1 MKEER
6 DVIGLTLTL
15 STNHDPA
22 TQIHLQIKYIKQFLH
37 IKLDCCC
44 RVIGR
49 DLALSHLDIFLYKNA
64 KIITKICINYANDNR
79 ILIFKSTYIFT
90 LG

>member
-22 TQIHLQIKYIKQFLH
+22 TQINLQINYIKQFLH
-37 IKLDCCC
+37 IKLDW
-44 RVIGR
+44 
-49 DLALSHLDIFLYKNA
+49 LL
-64 KIITKICINYANDNR
+64 
-79 ILIFKSTYIFT
+79 
-90 LG
+90 

>member
-22 TQIHLQIKYIKQFLH
+22 TQIHLQINYIKQFLH
-37 IKLDCCC
+37 IKLDW
-44 RVIGR
+44 
-49 DLALSHLDIFLYKNA
+49 LL
-64 KIITKICINYANDNR
+64 
-79 ILIFKSTYIFT
+79 
-90 LG
+90 

>member
-22 TQIHLQIKYIKQFLH
+22 TQINLQINYTIFAYKT
-37 IKLDCCC
+37 
-44 RVIGR
+44 R
-49 DLALSHLDIFLYKNA
+49 LAVVGL
-64 KIITKICINYANDNR
+64 
-79 ILIFKSTYIFT
+79 
-90 LG
+90 